1 MMMHSHSLVSVCMCS
16 VCFLMVSMG
25 LMQKVLKIACN
36 CENGEL
42 DSGYNRYIYVFSWLF
57 KNMI

>member
-1 MMMHSHSLVSVCMCS
+1 MMIHSHSLVRVCMSS

-25 LMQKVLKIACN
+25 LMQKVFKLVCN

-42 DSGYNRYIYVFSWLF
+42 DFWMHVSYLAFQ
-57 KNMI
+57 KP